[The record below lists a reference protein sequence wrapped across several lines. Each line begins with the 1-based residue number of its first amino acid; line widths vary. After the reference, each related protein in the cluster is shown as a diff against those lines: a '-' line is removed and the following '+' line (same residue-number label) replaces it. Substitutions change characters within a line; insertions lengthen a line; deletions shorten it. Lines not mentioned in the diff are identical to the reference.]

1 MKFGLRPTDI
11 ALIIS
16 TLQTCN
22 EVDAAYLFGS
32 RAKGNY
38 RPGSDVDIAL
48 IGNHITFNTIA
59 RIKELLQEQSKM
71 PYQFDIVDYTH
82 CKSDALKAH
91 IDAVGVLLFSK
102 PATSE

>member
-16 TLQTCN
+16 TLQSCT

-32 RAKGNY
+32 RARGNY

-82 CKSDALKAH
+82 CKSDVLKAH